1 MLAVSLVIL
10 VLCQMAFSASR
21 ASSRSVSDMARSIV
35 ARNAS
40 KEFTMRYH
48 RTIKQ
53 ITIAAM
59 RRQKISDTFLRGQR
73 RLLRRSSRASRS
85 A

>member
-1 MLAVSLVIL
+1 
-10 VLCQMAFSASR
+10 
-21 ASSRSVSDMARSIV
+21 MARSIV

-53 ITIAAM
+53 ITIAAL
-59 RRQKISDTFLRGQR
+59 RRQKISDTF
-73 RLLRRSSRASRS
+73 RRSTTSPSTSRRASPS

>member
-1 MLAVSLVIL
+1 MSTSIL
-10 VLCQMAFSASR
+10 
-21 ASSRSVSDMARSIV
+21 

-59 RRQKISDTFLRGQR
+59 RRQQISDTFL
-73 RLLRRSSRASRS
+73 AVNDV
-85 A
+85 